1 MKRIKFI
8 GIGVLF
14 LLILIVVL
22 QNTERVD
29 TNILFF
35 TITMPR
41 ALLLMATAAIGFI
54 IGLMSS
60 LKIRKGK

>member
-8 GIGVLF
+8 GIGLLV
-14 LLILIVVL
+14 LLIIIVVL

-29 TNILFF
+29 TNILFY

-41 ALLLMATAAIGFI
+41 ALLLAAAAAIGFI

>member
-1 MKRIKFI
+1 MTRIKII
-8 GIGVLF
+8 GISVLI
-14 LLILIVVL
+14 LLIVIVVL

-29 TNILFF
+29 TKLLFF

-41 ALLLMATAAIGFI
+41 ALLLAATAAIGFI

-60 LKIRKGK
+60 LKIRRSK

>member
-1 MKRIKFI
+1 MKRIKII
-8 GIGVLF
+8 GIGVLV
-14 LLILIVVL
+14 LLIIIVVL

-29 TNILFF
+29 TRLLFF

-41 ALLLMATAAIGFI
+41 ALLLAATAALGFI

-60 LKIRKGK
+60 LKISKSK

>member
-41 ALLLMATAAIGFI
+41 ALLLIATAAIGFI

>member
-1 MKRIKFI
+1 MKRIKII
-8 GIGVLF
+8 GISVLI
-14 LLILIVVL
+14 LLIVIVVL

-29 TNILFF
+29 TRLLFF

-41 ALLLMATAAIGFI
+41 ALLLAATAAIGFI

-60 LKIRKGK
+60 LKISRNK

>member
-8 GIGVLF
+8 GIGLLV
-14 LLILIVVL
+14 LLIIIVVL

-29 TNILFF
+29 TNILFY

-41 ALLLMATAAIGFI
+41 ALLLAAAAAIGFI

-60 LKIRKGK
+60 FRIRRGK

>member
-8 GIGVLF
+8 GIGVLV
-14 LLILIVVL
+14 LLVVIVVL

-29 TNILFF
+29 TKILFF

-41 ALLLMATAAIGFI
+41 ALLLVATAAIGFI
-54 IGLMSS
+54 IGLMLS
-60 LKIRKGK
+60 LKIRRGK

>member
-8 GIGVLF
+8 GIGLLV
-14 LLILIVVL
+14 LLIIIVVL

>member
-8 GIGVLF
+8 GIGALF

>member
-8 GIGVLF
+8 GIGVLV
-14 LLILIVVL
+14 LLIVVVVL
-22 QNTERVD
+22 QNNERVD

-41 ALLLMATAAIGFI
+41 ALLLAATAAIGFI

-60 LKIRKGK
+60 FRIRRGK

>member
-8 GIGVLF
+8 GIGVLV
-14 LLILIVVL
+14 LLIIIVVL

-29 TNILFF
+29 TKLLFF

-41 ALLLMATAAIGFI
+41 ALLLAATAAIGFI
-54 IGLMSS
+54 VGLMSS
-60 LKIRKGK
+60 LKIRRGK